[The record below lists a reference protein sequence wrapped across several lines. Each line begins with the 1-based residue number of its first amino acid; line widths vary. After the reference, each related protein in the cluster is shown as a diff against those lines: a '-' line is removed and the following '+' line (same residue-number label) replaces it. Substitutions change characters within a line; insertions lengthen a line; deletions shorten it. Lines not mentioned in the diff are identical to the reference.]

1 MKISKAQLQKIIS
14 EEVYEHVKKQLMSET
29 KVKPQTIK
37 ATPDMLQKI
46 IAEEVSKAKVYR
58 LNENAKLKTLANS
71 KKVDDRCKAAKDPA
85 LPKDLIHMLADDPNK
100 EVRNCIA
107 KRENLPVAIRKKLG
121 LELKESKNL
130 VKATPDLLRRIIAEE
145 KAKLS

>member
-1 MKISKAQLQKIIS
+1 MNITKSQLQKIIS
-14 EEVYEHVKKQLMSET
+14 EEVRNFVKSKLMNESREEKT
-29 KVKPQTIK
+29 VK

-46 IAEEVSKAKVYR
+46 IAEEVSKVKAYR
-58 LNENAKLKTLANS
+58 LNENAELKRLANS
-71 KKVDDRCKAAKDPA
+71 SDVKERCKAAEDPA
-85 LPKDLIHMLADDPNK
+85 LPEDLVHMLADDPDK
-100 EVRNCIA
+100 EVRDCIGNR
-107 KRENLPVAIRKKLG
+107 KNLPVAIRKKLG

>member
-1 MKISKAQLQKIIS
+1 MNITKSQLQKIIS
-14 EEVYEHVKKQLMSET
+14 EEVRNFVKSKLMNESREEKT
-29 KVKPQTIK
+29 VK

-46 IAEEVSKAKVYR
+46 IAEEVSKVKAYR

-71 KKVDDRCKAAKDPA
+71 KKVEDRCKAAKDPA
-85 LPKDLIHMLADDPNK
+85 LPKDLIHMLADDPDK
-100 EVRNCIA
+100 KVRNCIA

>member
-1 MKISKAQLQKIIS
+1 MNITKSQLQKIIS
-14 EEVYEHVKKQLMSET
+14 EEVRNFVKSKLMNESREEKT
-29 KVKPQTIK
+29 VK

-71 KKVDDRCKAAKDPA
+71 KKVEDRCKAAKDPA
-85 LPKDLIHMLADDPNK
+85 LPKDLIHMLADDPDK
-100 EVRNCIA
+100 KVRNCIA